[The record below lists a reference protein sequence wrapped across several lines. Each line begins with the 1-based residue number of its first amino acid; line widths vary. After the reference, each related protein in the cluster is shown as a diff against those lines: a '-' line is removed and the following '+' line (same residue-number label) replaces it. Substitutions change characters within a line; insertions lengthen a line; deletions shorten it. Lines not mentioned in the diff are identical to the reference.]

1 MVAKLDLDA
10 SEYVSE
16 INAIGAK
23 SDAAFKGVAAAG
35 KQAEAAVDGVGKQAK
50 STADRIENSFG
61 HVRSFERLIGAF
73 ALLRMGMG
81 VAEGIFDAADAASK
95 ESAAAIKG
103 DFLGVVQAQRDMLDA
118 EEKSIRGIPLLG
130 GVFAA
135 GNKEEKKAFEEEIKD
150 IESVE
155 KATQRMEQQS
165 VKLHE
170 EAVLEKMKLDGAS
183 DSDILAKK
191 LAFQEDSRKTEL
203 EKDEKDV
210 ETAAKLAAAAQENLR
225 KHQVNL
231 AAAGEEGSDAY
242 PFLAEEVEKLK
253 QEVDAAQNLYAAAA
267 KAYAH
272 DKASIAEIAANDQ
285 REVAQKESEDREKEE
300 KRINDE
306 AVKEQES
313 AAKRAEAA
321 ERKREEDEKKYNR
334 DQALSNKQDKERL
347 AERAKSYASHPEA
360 AQMASGED
368 YAPPYVPDT
377 DTRMQQ
383 DAATL
388 AYLMGGTPQ
397 FPAGSNTP
405 ARQSSSGSRGTVINA
420 PITINPPPNL
430 DPAQIAKMIVP
441 ELERLFRLGRLSL
454 VGN

>member
-35 KQAEAAVDGVGKQAK
+35 EQAEAAVDGVGKQAK
-50 STADRIENSFG
+50 STADRIEESFG
-61 HVRSFERLIGAF
+61 HVRSFERLFGAF
-73 ALLRMGMG
+73 ALLHTAIAGG
-81 VAEGIFDAADAASK
+81 EGLFAVMEASSK
-95 ESAAAIKG
+95 KSSAAMEG
-103 DFLGVVQAQRDMLDA
+103 DFLGVIKADKEMVEAEQQMLR
-118 EEKSIRGIPLLG
+118 SLPVLG
-130 GVFAA
+130 GIFAA
-135 GNKEEKKAFEEEIKD
+135 GLNAEKRAFDEEIKD
-150 IESVE
+150 VDSVE
-155 KATQRMEQQS
+155 KATAKMESQA

-170 EAVLEKMKLDGAS
+170 ESVLEKMKLDGAS
-183 DSDILAKK
+183 DADILAKK
-191 LAFQEDSRKTEL
+191 LGFEEDKRKTEL
-203 EKDEKDV
+203 EKDEEMV
-210 ETAAKLAAAAQENLR
+210 SIAAKLAAKADQDR
-225 KHQVNL
+225 KDHL
-231 AAAGEEGSDAY
+231 TAIHAIDLLAGEDFWVKAQAKLDAT
-242 PFLAEEVEKLK
+242 
-253 QEVDAAQNLYAAAA
+253 AAAA
-267 KAYAH
+267 QQLYSRAMQAYQA
-272 DKASIAEIAANDQ
+272 DQAAITETSANDQ
-285 REVAQKESEDREKEE
+285 RQVWQKAAKEREDEE